1 MFKSVLRNYFG
12 EARTRWRILT
22 DREPNRERRIFAAL
36 ELFCFPMSA
45 ATVFVLLP
53 AQVIALRAGV
63 EVPGWC
69 RQLLTVLLSA
79 AVGYLTNYIALEMLF
94 KPYRRSPRHPLS
106 LLTLGYWKQGL
117 VPKNK
122 NKIGSELGRQIETRL
137 LDPEKL
143 ADDLCALAS
152 DAMQSPELIGKIRDS
167 AQTMLREHEQKIVAF
182 LIPQIEHTLADAV
195 ARIVTRENLLMFW
208 DREVAPKLRSEHTRE
223 LIAGNIVEGLRRR
236 SPELVAILKSELRSI
251 SYEFLSRRL
260 PFGAGADTLSEGLVR
275 FVDWRNIET
284 RLRDKLGE
292 DSTGRM
298 IRDELQEQI
307 EKFELSLKSPD
318 SEARIDRLLTEARR
332 KLNVFLASYLHE
344 TLPALAGEVIE
355 SESLWNWVEAELL
368 PNIKP
373 RLQSFLREHGRDQVV
388 ARLRLAERVSEAVE
402 KQDVEE
408 FHKMINSIAAEHLGA
423 IQVLGY
429 LLGAIVGLAQLAL

>member
-1 MFKSVLRNYFG
+1 MLKSALCNYFG

-22 DREPNRERRIFAAL
+22 AKGPDRERKIFAAL
-36 ELFCFPMSA
+36 ELFCFPMSV
-45 ATVFVLLP
+45 ATLFVLLP

-63 EVPGWC
+63 EVPEWS
-69 RQLLTVLLSA
+69 RRLLTVLLSA

-94 KPYRRSPRHPLS
+94 KPYRRNPRHPLA

-122 NKIGSELGRQIETRL
+122 NRIGSELGRQIETKL

-152 DAMQSPELIGKIRDS
+152 DAMQSPDLIGRIRDS
-167 AQTMLREHEQKIVAF
+167 AQAMLREHEQKIIAF
-182 LIPQIEHTLADAV
+182 LIPQIERSLAEAV
-195 ARIVTRENLLMFW
+195 TRIVTRENLLAFW

-223 LIAGNIVEGLRRR
+223 LIARNIVEGLRRR
-236 SPELVAILKSELRSI
+236 APELVAIVRTELRSM
-251 SYEFLSRRL
+251 SYTFLSNRL
-260 PFGAGADTLSEGLVR
+260 PLGVGADTLSDGLVR
-275 FVDWRNIET
+275 FVRWDDIER

-298 IRDELQEQI
+298 IRDEVQQQI
-307 EKFELSLKSPD
+307 EKFELGLKSPD
-318 SEARIDRLLTEARR
+318 SEERVERLLTETRR
-332 KLNVFLASYLHE
+332 KLNVFLGSYLHE
-344 TLPALAGEVIE
+344 TLPGLAGEVIE

-368 PNIKP
+368 PGVKP
-373 RLQSFLREHGRDQVV
+373 KLESFLREHGRDRVI
-388 ARLRLAERVSEAVE
+388 ARLRLSERVAEAVE

-408 FHKMINSIAAEHLGA
+408 FHKMISSIAAEHLGA

-429 LLGAIVGLAQLAL
+429 VLGAAVGLAQLAL